1 MRFLVMT
8 RSVVL
13 AVLAMA
19 MTPAAMAQT
28 MAAEAPGG
36 PKKVAVMRTQTDGVD
51 AGVGAQVSARIAEMT
66 RLKTGAEVLSADQI
80 TTLLDHE
87 RDKQLVGC
95 EQDSCLAEVADAL
108 GADVIV
114 AARLSRI
121 DGGYALTITA
131 LDAVG
136 AKPLGAVDEKW
147 GGEPLLLLEVIRPA
161 VDRLFSPAGTVP
173 SGLLVVDGV
182 KDGSRILVD
191 DVVRGTAPAGQLS
204 VPVGAHR
211 LNVTLADHESQ
222 SSWVIINTGQT
233 TTVPIAQT
241 AVVPAAAVYETW
253 WFWTA
258 LGGGVAVAAA
268 GTVGTVVLLGQGD
281 TAKTGIN
288 VAINADDTLGG
299 AR

>member
-1 MRFLVMT
+1 MRVLVMT

-13 AVLAMA
+13 AVLTMA
-19 MTPAAMAQT
+19 VTPLAMAQ
-28 MAAEAPGG
+28 AAGAG
-36 PKKVAVMRTQTDGVD
+36 PKKIAVMRTETDGVD

-66 RLKTGAEVLSADQI
+66 RLKTGAEVLSAEQI

-182 KDGSRILVD
+182 KDGSRILLD

-211 LNVTLADHESQ
+211 LNVTLADHEAQ
-222 SSWVIINTGQT
+222 SSWVIINSGQT

-241 AVVPAAAVYETW
+241 AVVPAAAFYETW

-268 GTVGTVVLLGQGD
+268 GTVGTVVLLSQGD